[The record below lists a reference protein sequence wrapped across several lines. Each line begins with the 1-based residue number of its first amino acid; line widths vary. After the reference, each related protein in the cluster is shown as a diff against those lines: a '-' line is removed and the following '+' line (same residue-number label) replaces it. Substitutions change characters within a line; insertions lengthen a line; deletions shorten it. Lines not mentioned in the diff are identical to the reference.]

1 MEKCEC
7 NFRQNQSMEIGKR
20 KIGEWSRN
28 KFGENCKKEN
38 LGGKQIGCNPLLLSE
53 L

>member
-28 KFGENCKKEN
+28 KFGEKVNSVQKK
-38 LGGKQIGCNPLLLSE
+38 GKFRGKTNRL
-53 L
+53 